1 MSWGAAIDEW
11 ADKNLTVA
19 FAAQTQAAIANAKQ
33 TRASRLHALDSA
45 TRADAELG
53 HAADPFGFAVNVV
66 HLGPFADL
74 EHLERQKRW
83 HQDRLGQ
90 SQLRFSL
97 N

>member
-19 FAAQTQAAIANAKQ
+19 FAAQTQSTIADAKQ
-33 TRASRLHALDSA
+33 AWTSGLHTLDSA
-45 TRADAELG
+45 ARSNAELG

-83 HQDRLGQ
+83 HQDRPGN
-90 SQLRFSL
+90 R